1 MVQRLEQMETAKS
14 RVEYEWGA
22 EREELVRERD
32 AAHVR
37 EADLEKAIAEAHEH
51 EEELTRKCA
60 DRADKLEQMKKL
72 MDEQE
77 HEMTTKIDRVQ
88 QYVKERQAGALHAE
102 KKQQDAE
109 RMAERWQ
116 GEVRRLQAEKVKLAK
131 LVLDLESRQTGQAN
145 EFRGA
150 WEQHQ
155 NQVSALEDALQRK
168 DEEMRVANLELL
180 RQREDEYQT

>member
-1 MVQRLEQMETAKS
+1 MEAAKS

-22 EREELVRERD
+22 EREELMRERD
-32 AAHVR
+32 AAHAR
-37 EADLEKAIAEAHEH
+37 ETDLEKAVAEAHEH

-72 MDEQE
+72 MDDQE

-116 GEVRRLQAEKVKLAK
+116 GEVRRLQAETQHRPEQRVPGGFRAAA
-131 LVLDLESRQTGQAN
+131 VGGRHPEGDLEAKG
-145 EFRGA
+145 
-150 WEQHQ
+150 
-155 NQVSALEDALQRK
+155 
-168 DEEMRVANLELL
+168 
-180 RQREDEYQT
+180 